1 MLDGYAR
8 MQAQLRKAYL
18 MLVFMSALFG
28 GVVMR
33 TGFLMASHDW
43 RWHGSAMAGG
53 VSLLAMIY
61 VWQQIQGMTRCI
73 TSVLQIIM
81 RALGAG

>member
-1 MLDGYAR
+1 
-8 MQAQLRKAYL
+8 
-18 MLVFMSALFG
+18 
-28 GVVMR
+28 
-33 TGFLMASHDW
+33 
-43 RWHGSAMAGG
+43 MAGG

-81 RALGAG
+81 RALGGG